1 MFEGED
7 YDIGQRSSMNERE
20 IEKRDAIN
28 TKASFELWK

>member
-20 IEKRDAIN
+20 IEKGMR
-28 TKASFELWK
+28 